1 MSVNRESNLV
11 NNKKTK
17 TGEKKP
23 YSANPFSI
31 LRSVPPSTNEPVE
44 LNTVNLADLAD
55 TFVLLFVV
63 VVFLLLLLLLLFIV
77 FVLPFFRLL
86 LLLFF
91 IVELLSLSLVGVV
104 VVDPDNVVLA
114 VPLFSGNVF
123 NLDDDDDP
131 ELKTFSVGIVVDPVE
146 CVESKFVDDDDP
158 SRYVASIAISFVFS
172 MVVFTGDLE
181 IISVCVADF
190 VQTTITIRTITIL
203 VAFNDP
209 VFDSLAFN
217 EPDLDLV
224 AFNDPVV
231 FDSTAV
237 NSIVFES
244 AAPAAVNPIVFD
256 SVAVNSLIFNDPD
269 LDLDFFDEIFPID
282 GENLKLSTDI
292 CCLTEDDLSGC
303 DSVVVFANSVVIDG
317 IGDNSIDSATA
328 FDSVKSNDVGST
340 KLFSL
345 DFSAVTAAV
354 GGCVSVKFSL
364 DFSKNFNVSGIILVV
379 GSIFVADDAV
389 VVVSSAIIV
398 CLIGGTAFDLLI
410 LDFLLPPP
418 ANVFDL
424 LRFVDVVIAV
434 FVVGLFVVRFIFN
447 VLAAVLTLLKNDFLF
462 ADLFDCIDFIDF
474 FVLFGGCNLVLTN
487 FIVIGPPIP
496 PPLSSTFFICDLVL
510 SILNFEIVV
519 GLGVFIRRFDG
530 ELFDGDRFDGDRFD
544 GDRFD
549 GDRFDGDRREVES
562 FDGDRFDGDRRE
574 VDSFDGDRFDGERLD
589 CDNFDGDRFDGDR
602 FDCDSFAGDLFDVG
616 DCNRFDNGDLVF
628 FDLFEFIVPFV
639 IIVPPANVVTDLAVI
654 EPGSFSANGS
664 AAAVSTFSC
673 VCSPI
678 VIVLSSFVSCCPVLF
693 VNISLLVTAVVAVDD
708 DGDNCCDCF
717 VGISVAI
724 SGDCISVCILS
735 VVVADNAVAVV
746 IDFGGDDGVFFF
758 ID

>member
-1 MSVNRESNLV
+1 MSSQ
-11 NNKKTK
+11 TK

-104 VVDPDNVVLA
+104 VVVVDPDNVVLA

-158 SRYVASIAISFVFS
+158 SRYLLGDICLLILLLALTSDFDLVAFNDP
-172 MVVFTGDLE
+172 DL
-181 IISVCVADF
+181 V
-190 VQTTITIRTITIL
+190 L

-256 SVAVNSLIFNDPD
+256 SVAVNVCPDFDSLTFNDPDLESFTFNDPD

-345 DFSAVTAAV
+345 DFSSVTIVAGGGGGGG

-389 VVVSSAIIV
+389 VVVVSSAIIV
-398 CLIGGTAFDLLI
+398 CLIGGTAFDLAI

-424 LRFVDVVIAV
+424 LPPV
-434 FVVGLFVVRFIFN
+434 FSLTPPVR
-447 VLAAVLTLLKNDFLF
+447 
-462 ADLFDCIDFIDF
+462 
-474 FVLFGGCNLVLTN
+474 
-487 FIVIGPPIP
+487 P
-496 PPLSSTFFICDLVL
+496 PPLFSV

-519 GLGVFIRRFDG
+519 GLGVFVTIENLFVVVRLLLGVFIRRFDG

-544 GDRFD
+544 GDR
-549 GDRFDGDRREVES
+549 RELN
-562 FDGDRFDGDRRE
+562 
-574 VDSFDGDRFDGERLD
+574 SFDGDRFDGERLD

-602 FDCDSFAGDLFDVG
+602 FDCDSFAGDLFDNG

-628 FDLFEFIVPFV
+628 FDLFEFIIPFV

-664 AAAVSTFSC
+664 AAVSTFSC

-678 VIVLSSFVSCCPVLF
+678 VNVLSSFASCCCPVLF
-693 VNISLLVTAVVAVDD
+693 VNISLLVIAAVAVVVVVFDG
-708 DGDNCCDCF
+708 GDNCCDCF